1 MSRRDASPGGCR
13 TRVLEWPESR
23 SDQPEASMKV
33 SISIDCSPTE
43 MRRLIGQPDLF
54 PIYQTAALA
63 IEDWLVRLIAEQVPP
78 PAAAGQELPRDR
90 PRRAVE
96 RR

>member
-1 MSRRDASPGGCR
+1 
-13 TRVLEWPESR
+13 
-23 SDQPEASMKV
+23 MKV

-63 IEDWLVRLIAEQVPP
+63 IEDWLVQRIAERTAPLST
-78 PAAAGQELPRDR
+78 AGQDLQTDR
-90 PRRAVE
+90 PRRAV

>member
-1 MSRRDASPGGCR
+1 
-13 TRVLEWPESR
+13 
-23 SDQPEASMKV
+23 MKV

-63 IEDWLVRLIAEQVPP
+63 IEDWLVRLIADRVPP
-78 PAAAGQELPRDR
+78 PSARENVWRNR
-90 PRRAVE
+90 PRRAA

>member
-1 MSRRDASPGGCR
+1 MADR
-13 TRVLEWPESR
+13 TLVAIGSDVIEWPESR

-43 MRRLIGQPDLF
+43 MRRLFGQPDLF

-63 IEDWLVRLIAEQVPP
+63 IEDWLVRMIAER
-78 PAAAGQELPRDR
+78 ALLSAAGRDLR
-90 PRRAVE
+90 GDSPRRAV

>member
-1 MSRRDASPGGCR
+1 
-13 TRVLEWPESR
+13 
-23 SDQPEASMKV
+23 MKV
-33 SISIDCSPTE
+33 SISVDCSPTE

-63 IEDWLVRLIAEQVPP
+63 IEDWLVRLIADQVPP
-78 PAAAGQELPRDR
+78 PAAGQELPRDR
-90 PRRAVE
+90 PRRAG